1 MTILYF
7 PGFGGNQNSETFRK
21 IVEKHESS
29 ELIIY
34 NNFNAEKAFEEIQ
47 NQIENYLSENI
58 LLIGQSLGG
67 FWAEYFAVKF
77 GFNLILIN
85 PSLEPHESLKKYDLS
100 AENLNSFKKFKT
112 EKLPKSK
119 ISIILS
125 KNDTVVNPKPVFEKY
140 KDFVDFKYIEGDHK
154 LTEFETLFRE
164 IEKMKSEN

>member
-34 NNFNAEKAFEEIQ
+34 NNFNAEKAFEKIQ

-85 PSLEPHESLKKYDLS
+85 PSLEPLESLKNMISTL
-100 AENLNSFKKFKT
+100 
-112 EKLPKSK
+112 KL
-119 ISIILS
+119 IS
-125 KNDTVVNPKPVFEKY
+125 
-140 KDFVDFKYIEGDHK
+140 
-154 LTEFETLFRE
+154 
-164 IEKMKSEN
+164 